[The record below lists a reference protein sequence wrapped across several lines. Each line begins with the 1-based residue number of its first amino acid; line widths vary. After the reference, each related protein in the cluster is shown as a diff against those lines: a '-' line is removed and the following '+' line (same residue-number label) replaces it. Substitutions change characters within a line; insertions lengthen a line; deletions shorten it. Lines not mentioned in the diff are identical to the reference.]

1 MKRAP
6 RWHVL
11 AVAEMLCAIG
21 LLSLLARDS
30 SGADT
35 LAQPV
40 ASSSP
45 GAASP
50 SSSSAPLSP
59 IAKAVSSDTVM
70 PISANPGAS
79 NSIPGTG
86 LLGHLIGLDNI
97 PGVRVGGLWIGNA
110 DYLATGGVK
119 PRTWSF
125 NSLLFLNLNIDL
137 EKLASIPGASMDAEM
152 MQFNGEDSNGKAG
165 VVTAY
170 DGLSGPK
177 PFVRTELYE
186 LWWRQSFFAD
196 KLVIRA
202 GKTSPTQDFN
212 NVTRAVPTQD
222 TSLRVPAVSGLIY
235 TPIFKNPTLIGA
247 SPGYYNTAY
256 GITANLALTRSFY
269 LTYAFYDGALARGIQ
284 TGLREGPVFD
294 GHYFTIGEAG
304 YAWTL
309 GEHKLIGEVGAGGWA
324 QTGELYAPGT
334 RQNGAAGFYTFG
346 SQRLWR
352 QREGV
357 DNSGVSGFLQFGI
370 NDSRTM
376 LVNEYFGA
384 GFTGFGLVPHRPV
397 DSIGTGLAWSWLN
410 RQYGFRSNEAIIQS
424 YYQMHLVGTSFFEPV
439 LSYIPNP
446 GESRRTQGAVAMTA
460 QVTVL
465 F

>member
-1 MKRAP
+1 MKRALS
-6 RWHVL
+6 RRVL
-11 AVAEMLCAIG
+11 VTAGLLCAIG
-21 LLSLLARDS
+21 LLSAMPRDA
-30 SGADT
+30 SGAD
-35 LAQPV
+35 AVPQP
-40 ASSSP
+40 ASSPSP
-45 GAASP
+45 AASSTP
-50 SSSSAPLSP
+50 SST
-59 IAKAVSSDTVM
+59 IAKALSSDNVQ

-79 NSIPGTG
+79 NIIPGTG
-86 LLGHLIGLDNI
+86 LLGHLIGLDDI

-110 DYLATGGVK
+110 DYLFTGGVK
-119 PRTWSF
+119 PRTWGF
-125 NSLLFLNLNIDL
+125 NSLLFLNLNVDL
-137 EKLASIPGASMDAEM
+137 QKLAGIPGASMDAEL

-165 VVTAY
+165 VITAY

-186 LWWRQSFFAD
+186 LWWRQSLFAD
-196 KLVIRA
+196 KLVIRI
-202 GKTSPTQDFN
+202 GKTTPTNDFN
-212 NVTRAVPTQD
+212 NVTRAVPTED
-222 TSLRVPAVSGLIY
+222 TSLKVPAVSGLIY
-235 TPIFKNPTLIGA
+235 TPIFKNPTLIGV

-256 GITANLALTRSFY
+256 GITANLAPTKNFY
-269 LTYAFYDGALARGIQ
+269 LTYAFYDGALGRGIQ
-284 TGLREGPVFD
+284 TGLHEGPVFD

-304 YAWTL
+304 YAWAL
-309 GEHKLIGEVGAGGWA
+309 DEHKLIGEMAAGGWA

-352 QREGV
+352 HHEGV
-357 DNSGVSGFLQFGI
+357 DNSGISGFLQFGI

-376 LVNEYFGA
+376 IANEYFGA

-410 RQYGFRSNEAIIQS
+410 RRYGFRSNEAILQA
-424 YYQMHLVGTSFFEPV
+424 YYQMHLIGTSFFEPV

-446 GESRRTQGAVAMTA
+446 GESRRTQGAVAMTG

>member
-1 MKRAP
+1 
-6 RWHVL
+6 
-11 AVAEMLCAIG
+11 MLCTIG
-21 LLSLLARDS
+21 LLSLLPRDS
-30 SGADT
+30 LGADAVPQTGSSSTPAASSTPASSIAKALSGADV
-35 LAQPV
+35 Q
-40 ASSSP
+40 
-45 GAASP
+45 
-50 SSSSAPLSP
+50 
-59 IAKAVSSDTVM
+59 

-79 NSIPGTG
+79 NMIAGTG
-86 LLGHLIGLDNI
+86 MLGHLIGLDNI

-110 DYLATGGVK
+110 DYLFTGGVK
-119 PRTWSF
+119 PRTWGF

-137 EKLASIPGASMDAEM
+137 QKLAGIPGASMEAEL

-165 VVTAY
+165 VITAY

-186 LWWRQSFFAD
+186 LWWRQSLFAD
-196 KLVIRA
+196 KLIIRV
-202 GKTSPTQDFN
+202 GKTAPTSDFN
-212 NVTRAVPTQD
+212 NVTRAVPTAD
-222 TSLRVPAVSGLIY
+222 TSLQVPAVSGLIY
-235 TPIFKNPTLIGA
+235 APIFKNPTLIGV

-256 GITANLALTRSFY
+256 GITANFAPTKNFY
-269 LTYAFYDGALARGIQ
+269 LTCALYDGALARGIQ
-284 TGLREGPVFD
+284 TGLHEGPVFD

-309 GEHKLIGEVGAGGWA
+309 GEHKLIGIIGAGGWA
-324 QTGELYAPGT
+324 QTGELYGPGT
-334 RQNGAAGFYTFG
+334 SQNGSEGFYTFG

-352 QREGV
+352 RHEGI
-357 DNSGVSGFLQFGI
+357 DNSGISAFFQFGI

-376 LVNEYFGA
+376 IGNEYFGA
-384 GFTGFGLVPHRPV
+384 GFTGFGLIPHRPV

-410 RQYGFRSNEAIIQS
+410 RRYGFRSNEAILQT
-424 YYQMHLVGTSFFEPV
+424 YYQMHLIGTSFFEPV

-446 GESRRTQGAVAMTA
+446 GESRGTQGAVAITA